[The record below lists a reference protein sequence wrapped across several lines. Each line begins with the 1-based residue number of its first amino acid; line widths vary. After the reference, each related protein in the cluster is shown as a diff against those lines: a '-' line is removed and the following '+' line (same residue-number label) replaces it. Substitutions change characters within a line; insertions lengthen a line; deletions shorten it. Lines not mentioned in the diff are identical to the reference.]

1 MRYLKLKIKNDLARM
16 GMPSIDFDVD
26 LGEFAINKIGLKHCS
41 FYIRTNKGEELKSL
55 GEIVSG
61 GELSRIMMSIKLS
74 INSSSHGKMFVLDE
88 IDAGLSGKEADSIGT
103 IIDDLSIDNQVI
115 CITHLSQIA
124 SKANNHYKVFKEVIN
139 KRTECGVVLLDE
151 KAKVNELAAMISGQ
165 KITSE
170 SISYAK
176 GMLKN

>member
-1 MRYLKLKIKNDLARM
+1 
-16 GMPSIDFDVD
+16 
-26 LGEFAINKIGLKHCS
+26 
-41 FYIRTNKGEELKSL
+41 
-55 GEIVSG
+55 
-61 GELSRIMMSIKLS
+61 MSIKLS
-74 INSSSHGKMFVLDE
+74 INSYSYGKIFVLDE
-88 IDAGLSGKEADSIGT
+88 IDAGLSGKEADSIGSV
-103 IIDDLSIDNQVI
+103 IDDLSIDNQVI

-176 GMLKN
+176 GMLRN